1 LARAQPALLR
11 LVQAV
16 RPEAACFVGQLPLPH
31 SMQAAMLVHL
41 VLAPLGQALL
51 DSSELGPPATRVL
64 PREPGWRASFAPAL
78 LRQQTPAPRQI

>member
-1 LARAQPALLR
+1 
-11 LVQAV
+11 VQAV
-16 RPEAACFVGQLPLPH
+16 RPEVACFVGHLPLPH
-31 SMQAAMLVHL
+31 SMLAAMLAHL
-41 VLAPLGQALL
+41 VLVPIGQALL